1 MERQQLDMLGPILA
15 HVIRP
20 LVWEKCLWSV
30 ELEKAW
36 THLFDI
42 VACLMKL
49 GYPHEFEE
57 DEVFPIMSETVII
70 KDTWEVIEKQVK
82 AIGMEAFEK
91 LFALNSDMSA
101 YLPQSDDVDL
111 EETRRLS
118 DKVKGAAKLT
128 LEVLEQVIHDYDNTA
143 DPNSLIIFRLSPLFL
158 T

>member
-1 MERQQLDMLGPILA
+1 MDGVERQQLDMLGPILA

-57 DEVFPIMSETVII
+57 DEVFPNMAETVII
-70 KDTWEVIEKQVK
+70 KDTWETIHKQVLLK
-82 AIGMEAFEK
+82 QRI
-91 LFALNSDMSA
+91 
-101 YLPQSDDVDL
+101 
-111 EETRRLS
+111 
-118 DKVKGAAKLT
+118 
-128 LEVLEQVIHDYDNTA
+128 I
-143 DPNSLIIFRLSPLFL
+143 LISIF
-158 T
+158 